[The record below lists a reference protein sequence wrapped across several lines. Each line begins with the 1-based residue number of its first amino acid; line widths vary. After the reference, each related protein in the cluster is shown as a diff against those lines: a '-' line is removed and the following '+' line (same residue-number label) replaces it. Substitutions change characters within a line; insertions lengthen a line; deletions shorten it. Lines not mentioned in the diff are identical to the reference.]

1 MASLFAS
8 AAHSHAYRQ
17 RSDDVIADVILQL
30 SRENDELAEEVL
42 QLRAAVQIYSELAD
56 RLSGRQHHTS
66 RGSHGTL

>member
-1 MASLFAS
+1 MASYLAS
-8 AAHSHAYRQ
+8 AAHSHAYRN
-17 RSDDVIADVILQL
+17 DDVIADVILQL

-56 RLSGRQHHTS
+56 RLSVRQRHVA